1 MAKSK
6 SFFRIGHSLRNC
18 LMPSTRASILS
29 SKPLGQTRH
38 RLFLRYVKC
47 SNTMQYQCSSKMRG
61 YLKEPV
67 LGYRSGETTVFGS
80 KAKLDSCSLLPATNV
95 YLDLHDFN
103 VHL

>member
-1 MAKSK
+1 
-6 SFFRIGHSLRNC
+6 
-18 LMPSTRASILS
+18 
-29 SKPLGQTRH
+29 
-38 RLFLRYVKC
+38 
-47 SNTMQYQCSSKMRG
+47 MQYQCSSKMRG

-95 YLDLHDFN
+95 YIDLHDFN